1 MTAGADVETGA
12 VLGDVLVSAS
22 GVVVAATSPLASSMT
37 TGNVTTAEVVAGAL
51 VMGVAVA
58 AGSSLSVPQE
68 TTANTL
74 SPMTMIRRVID
85 TWLVRQFCWL
95 DICFHFNISSLDGT
109 SNHDGQ
115 SVLLHAQ
122 E

>member
-1 MTAGADVETGA
+1 MTTGADVETGV
-12 VLGDVLVSAS
+12 VLGDVAVCAS
-22 GVVVAATSPLASSMT
+22 GVVEAATSPLLSSMT
-37 TGNVTTAEVVAGAL
+37 TGNVTTAVVVGGA
-51 VMGVAVA
+51 VVTGAAVA

-74 SPMTMIRRVID
+74 SPRTMIRRVID
-85 TWLVRQFCWL
+85 TSLVRQFRWL
-95 DICFHFNISSLDGT
+95 DIYFRFNVPALDAT

-115 SVLLHAQ
+115 SALLHPQ